1 MTEYIDREAISEKI
15 RKYYYKNP
23 PNSSYGE
30 GFDRGLDRAQRAI
43 LDAPAADVEKMSDGY
58 HTFADLYEQRLILS
72 AALSKN
78 NPNAWKSKRH
88 EDGSVPFGGGW
99 FIIGFDTDE
108 GCYTYHYELKD
119 WELFQCKELDKGK
132 PWDGHT
138 SKDVRRLLSIPAADV
153 APVRHG
159 RWIDKGEYAVCTEC
173 GGRSGTQ
180 YDGVE
185 PIPLMTQFCPDCGAK
200 MDLED

>member
-1 MTEYIDREAISEKI
+1 MTEYIEREAISEEI

-23 PNSSYGE
+23 PNFSYGE

-43 LDAPAADVEKMSDGY
+43 LDAP
-58 HTFADLYEQRLILS
+58 S
-72 AALSKN
+72 AN
-78 NPNAWKSKRH
+78 
-88 EDGSVPFGGGW
+88 
-99 FIIGFDTDE
+99 I
-108 GCYTYHYELKD
+108 
-119 WELFQCKELDKGK
+119 
-132 PWDGHT
+132 
-138 SKDVRRLLSIPAADV
+138 

-185 PIPLMTQFCPDCGAK
+185 PIPLMTQFCPNCGAI
-200 MDLED
+200 MDGGAE